1 MNENQRFAPDNDEI
15 EIDLAEIFGVVWH
28 WMWLIVLVAL
38 AFGIAGYSFSRFV
51 LPEEFESTTK
61 IYVLDKNDDKGSQVS
76 YQDMQVGTQLTK
88 DYREMITS
96 RYVLEAVIADLQLDY
111 GYSTLK
117 NKVAVTTPTDSR
129 VMSITVTDYVPR
141 NAQILA
147 DSIREHASEHIKY
160 VMDIDAVNVVEPA
173 NLPDR
178 KSAPSNSRWAM
189 LAALAGAVAVAA
201 VVILRY
207 ILDDTIKTSE
217 DVERYLGLSTLA
229 LIPLDEGV
237 TQISEKG
244 QNRQK
249 KRRKSDSA
257 SGSSSQTRASA
268 YDTGSSPRVRR
279 EESTAAA
286 DKEARARRAA
296 RGHQEDDLD
305 LRYRSTGVLPSRQE
319 VSAELEKQEETYAA
333 DTAGEAEKQKSA
345 GAQAPAGGDDDIEF
359 MEFSR

>member
-1 MNENQRFAPDNDEI
+1 MNENQKFAPDNDEI

-96 RYVLEAVIADLQLDY
+96 RYVLEEVIADLQLDY

-147 DSIREHASEHIKY
+147 DSIREHASEHIKN

-178 KSAPSNSRWAM
+178 KSAPSNSRWAL

-237 TQISEKG
+237 TQVSEKA
-244 QNRQK
+244 QSRAK

-257 SGSSSQTRASA
+257 SDAASSSRTAP
-268 YDTGSSPRVRR
+268 YDTGNSPRVRR
-279 EESTAAA
+279 GDSAQAAEEQ
-286 DKEARARRAA
+286 
-296 RGHQEDDLD
+296 RGRSKAEQHQDDDLD
-305 LRYRSTGVLPSRQE
+305 LRYRSTGVLPTRKE
-319 VSAELEKQEETYAA
+319 VAAELDKQREAGTTDNAA
-333 DTAGEAEKQKSA
+333 PAAKRNV
-345 GAQAPAGGDDDIEF
+345 GAQAPSAGDDDIEF
-359 MEFSR
+359 I